1 MKSVEQVLADIERR
15 LTRTWATT
23 LTTGIDP
30 PAEPATAPRG
40 NDLLAAVDL
49 RLTTAVPADDGE
61 PTAGSRTTPMAS
73 QADLSE
79 THGAWPHPFSLGQP
93 ATTTLTVDF
102 SAATAWS
109 QRWRTWSAGHATTLR
124 TRTRRVMGTNQEL
137 PTHLVIADIDE
148 AARLCGGG
156 WPQRLTRGRRRANE
170 LAARFPHLL
179 RADLL
184 ASTVTAVD
192 GLSDVDFDLLGRA
205 GEWFA
210 AHDAAGLTPR
220 QVPIEG
226 LHAKWLNT
234 RHELIRRLSRRD
246 DLGLLPPHPPRV
258 HFTYLDP
265 AHLSAGRRRHDSA
278 TIGDAAPPAYQPRV
292 VVISENKDTA
302 IHFPPL
308 TGGISVEGMG
318 RGAGAIAAL
327 PWLRDAPHLFYWG
340 DMDADGLEILN
351 EFRAAGVRAA
361 SLFMDIATFERWE
374 RFGTN
379 EDRYGKPLT
388 AREPRP
394 LPYLTEAEGTLY
406 KSLTSSSW
414 QRHRRVEQERIPLA
428 AALTHVRKLAY
439 DSSVS
444 TK

>member
-15 LTRTWATT
+15 LTRTWAAT
-23 LTTGIDP
+23 LTAEISVA
-30 PAEPATAPRG
+30 AEPASAP
-40 NDLLAAVDL
+40 LAATHSGSAVTVSAD
-49 RLTTAVPADDGE
+49 TGESTAGSPAVPA
-61 PTAGSRTTPMAS
+61 GSQTDPSDT
-73 QADLSE
+73 D
-79 THGAWPHPFSLGQP
+79 GAWPHPFPLGQP
-93 ATTTLTVDF
+93 AASTLTADF

-109 QRWRTWSAGHATTLR
+109 LRWRTWSADHPTTLK
-124 TRTRRVMGTNQEL
+124 TRSRRVMGTNQEL
-137 PTHLVIADIDE
+137 PTHLVIADVDE
-148 AARLCGGG
+148 AARLCGGE
-156 WPQRLTRGRRRANE
+156 WPERLARGRRRADE
-170 LAARFPHLL
+170 LCIRFPHLPSTG
-179 RADLL
+179 LL
-184 ASTVTAVD
+184 ASTVAAVD
-192 GLSDVDFDLLGRA
+192 RLSDVDFDLLGRA

-210 AHDAAGLTPR
+210 SHDATGLTPR

-265 AHLSAGRRRHDSA
+265 AHRAAGRRRHDSV
-278 TIGDAAPPAYQPRV
+278 TIGDDAPPAYRPRI

-302 IHFPPL
+302 IHFPAL
-308 TGGISVEGMG
+308 AGGISVEGVG

-327 PWLRDAPHLFYWG
+327 PWLTDARHLFYWG

-361 SLFMDIATFERWE
+361 SLFMDLAAYKRWE
-374 RFGTN
+374 CFGTN
-379 EDRYGKPLT
+379 EDKYGKPLT

-394 LPYLTEAEGTLY
+394 LPYLTEAETTLY
-406 KSLTSSSW
+406 QSLTSTSW

-428 AALTHVRKLAY
+428 VAVAQVRKLTHNSSATAY
-439 DSSVS
+439 IRLCD
-444 TK
+444 